1 MKIINF
7 IKNLWKLLTIDQD
20 KFSKI
25 VENMDSIHSLSSAIS
40 QFSKIQDIH
49 HEVIQQV
56 AINQYSISTT
66 QGEIAQKVSEIQPA
80 SRKKDKVIKPATQIA
95 LEDIFH
101 KDDDDD
107 IFH

>member
-7 IKNLWKLLTIDQD
+7 IKNLWKLLTIDTE

-25 VENMDSIHSLSSAIS
+25 VENMDSVYTLASAIS
-40 QFSKIQDIH
+40 RVSKIQDIH
-49 HEVIQQV
+49 NEVIHQITV
-56 AINQYSISTT
+56 NQYNLSTT
-66 QGEIAQKVSEIQPA
+66 QGEIASDLSKISHKM
-80 SRKKDKVIKPATQIA
+80 RKKGATLKSA
-95 LEDIFH
+95 KEMSFKDVFH